1 MGPDAMTTKEY
12 RMKRRDFLLTL
23 PAFATAPG
31 VFAAAWPSAKPIR
44 YVVPFAPGGTTDV
57 LARLLAPKLQAAIG
71 QNFIVDNRAGAG
83 GVLGADAVAK
93 SPPDGYTILGGTIST
108 QAINPALQAKM
119 PYNAERDLVPITMIG
134 STPNVVIVPANS
146 PYKTMQEL
154 LEDARKKPGRLTH
167 SSAGTGTSQH
177 MSGEL
182 LKQLAKVFVV
192 HIPYRGSG
200 PAIQDVIGG
209 QVTMGIDTLVVA
221 APHIKSGTLRAL
233 AVTTA
238 RRARGFESIP
248 TIGESGVPGYD
259 VASWQ
264 SVHAP
269 AGTPAEITQQLSAE
283 FAKAMKLPDVQE
295 RFAFLGLEAQPMT
308 PAELGAFEAKERAK
322 WAKVVKDGGIKP
334 E

>member
-248 TIGESGVPGYD
+248 TIAESGVPGYD

-283 FAKAMKLPDVQE
+283 FAKAMKVPDVQE

>member
-1 MGPDAMTTKEY
+1 
-12 RMKRRDFLLTL
+12 MKRRNLVLGL
-23 PAFATAPG
+23 PALAAAPWTL
-31 VFAAAWPSAKPIR
+31 AAAWPTKPVR
-44 YVVPFAPGGTTDV
+44 YLVPFAPGGTTDV
-57 LARLLAPKLQAAIG
+57 IARLLAPKLQASLG
-71 QNFIVDNRAGAG
+71 QTFFVDNRAGAG

-119 PYNAERDLVPITMIG
+119 PYDAARDLVPITMIG
-134 STPNVVIVPANS
+134 FTPNVIIVPASS
-146 PYKTMQEL
+146 PYKTMQDL
-154 LEDARKKPGRLTH
+154 LADARKRPGQLTH

-177 MSGEL
+177 MGGEL
-182 LKQLAKVFVV
+182 LKQLAKVFIV

-221 APHIKSGTLRAL
+221 APHIKAGTLRAL

-238 RRARGFESIP
+238 KRVRGFEQIP
-248 TIGESGVPGYD
+248 TVAESGVPGYD

-269 AGTPAEITQQLSAE
+269 AGTPTEITQLLATE
-283 FAKAMKLPDVQE
+283 FAKALKLTDIQE
-295 RFAFLGLEAQPMT
+295 RFATLGLEASGMS
-308 PAELGAFEAKERAK
+308 PAELGAFETRERAK
-322 WAKVVKDGGIKP
+322 WAKVVKDGHIKP